1 MHPCCAAAA
10 FTSTK
15 VTVESCELKASVSP
29 VGLKATLSTQP
40 YEGVSKRTVP
50 NLGSVPKGEACPLP
64 SRFLSHA
71 EKMRH
76 LKSVD

>member
-1 MHPCCAAAA
+1 M
-10 FTSTK
+10 
-15 VTVESCELKASVSP
+15 
-29 VGLKATLSTQP
+29 STQP

-76 LKSVD
+76 LKSVDEVATSGAVGCHETPSTVDWLPLSILLTQKLLPSS